1 MADKRKDTELT
12 DETDKK
18 RKLSDWEVEC
28 QNIREC
34 PTRLEEFVSKLKKIK
49 SKVDREWT
57 WHEPPLAVNY
67 GEPDEEYDM
76 GSYQVC
82 GFKFA
87 SGPELVSFVVSIHEN
102 EWRVTDRDGN
112 EAEADSL
119 SNMDAVAD
127 AMNEAVQEENDDN
140 DEEDD

>member
-1 MADKRKDTELT
+1 MADKRKDTELS

-34 PTRLEEFVSKLKKIK
+34 PTRLEEFLSKLEQIKPKVTNKK
-49 SKVDREWT
+49 WT

-67 GEPDEEYDM
+67 EVPEEEYDM
-76 GSYQVC
+76 ASYQVR

-87 SGPELVSFVVSIHEN
+87 SGPELQSFVVSIHED
-102 EWRVTDRDGN
+102 EWRVTDRDG
-112 EAEADSL
+112 EEFSCDSL
-119 SNMDAVAD
+119 SNMDAVVD
-127 AMNEAVQEENDDN
+127 AMNEAIEEEN
-140 DEEDD
+140 EEDD